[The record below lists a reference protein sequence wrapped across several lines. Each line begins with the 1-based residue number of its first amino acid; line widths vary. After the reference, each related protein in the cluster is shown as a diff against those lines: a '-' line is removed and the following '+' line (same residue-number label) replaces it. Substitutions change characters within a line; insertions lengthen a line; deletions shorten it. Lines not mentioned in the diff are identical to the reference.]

1 LCIDQLEIDTAPSGL
16 ALGKQVPEATIR
28 CCATSGG
35 IAVDIQD
42 FRIFSRVAV
51 IQNLSQV
58 GAELGLTPGTIS
70 KRLQALEDELGV
82 RLFDRTTRS
91 IRITEEGTTF
101 LAHSDRI
108 LAEFDSARANVGDSV
123 VRPKGRLKIAVP
135 ASLGR
140 SVLAAAICRFMRV
153 YPEVEVTVDLTDR
166 GVNLQEDGYDVAIRV
181 GLLPDS
187 SLIAKRLAADPQS
200 LCASPEYV
208 AAHGEP
214 RHPDDLARHACLVL
228 GDSTQWQ
235 FTGDGQDT
243 TVRVGGRLRSNNGDF
258 LLRAALAGEGILQ
271 TSLARVE
278 PYFANRQ
285 LVRLLP
291 RFEPSANSAIWAV
304 YPSTKHVLPKLRV
317 LLDFLADWFR
327 DNKTEGLA
335 PIGAGRTEPPSLRL
349 ASA

>member
-1 LCIDQLEIDTAPSGL
+1 M
-16 ALGKQVPEATIR
+16 
-28 CCATSGG
+28 
-35 IAVDIQD
+35 DIQD

-91 IRITEEGTTF
+91 IRITDEGTTF
-101 LAHSDRI
+101 LAYSDRI
-108 LAEFDSARANVGDSV
+108 LAEFDSARANVGNSV

-140 SVLAAAICRFMRV
+140 NVLAPAICRFMRT
-153 YPEVEVTVDLTDR
+153 YPEVEITVDLADR
-166 GVNLQEDGYDVAIRV
+166 SVNLQEDGYDVAIRV

-200 LCASPEYV
+200 VCASPDYI

-228 GDSTQWQ
+228 GDTTQWQ
-235 FTGDGQDT
+235 FTCDGQDT

-258 LLRAALAGEGILQ
+258 LLRAALAGEGIFQ
-271 TSLARVE
+271 ASLARVE
-278 PYFANRQ
+278 PYLANRQ

-317 LLDFLADWFR
+317 LLDFLSDWFR
-327 DNKTEGLA
+327 EHRADA
-335 PIGAGRTEPPSLRL
+335 PGPSGIVRAEQPALRL